1 MTKRASIPISETRII
16 PLDHLD
22 LNSGQVEGLPANP
35 RYLTERG
42 LQNLKKSIKK
52 NPELL
57 ALRELLVYPYAD
69 GRYIIIGGN
78 SRYRALE
85 SLGYTEAPCKVISE
99 ETNIETLK
107 RYILID
113 NHGAGEWEVNILAE
127 GWSQLEIDDIGLDI
141 ELPEIKTDDIFKD
154 EQEVKSDDGDEEEDE
169 EVEVDDKQA
178 FYLSMLND
186 CLYESNNIYDIP
198 TLRLDMQAGKVQL
211 PLAPWGA
218 DSRLRKDISTY
229 HFYVEDYRF
238 EAIWKDPTK
247 VLTSGV
253 QALVEPNLSLFDTTP
268 IAYGL
273 QQIYKKRWI
282 ARYFQE
288 CGIKVYADL
297 NVSRKFQEYNKLGI
311 PEGYNAFFTRGYADR
326 LTTLEEEFEIARQI
340 SGLDN
345 PNLIVYGGGA
355 KAHEVCAKHNLVYV
369 EQYMQAKKQ
378 NGKE

>member
-1 MTKRASIPISETRII
+1 MTKKKGISISESRLIS
-16 PLDHLD
+16 LD
-22 LNSGQVEGLPANP
+22 LLDPNSGQIEGVPANP
-35 RYLTERG
+35 RYLTDKG
-42 LQNLKKSIKK
+42 YKKLKKSIKE

-57 ALRELLVYPYAD
+57 SYRELLVYPYAD

-78 SRYRALE
+78 SRYRALVE
-85 SLGYTEAPCKVISE
+85 LKYKEAPCKVLDKG
-99 ETNIETLK
+99 TDIEQLK

-113 NHGAGEWEVNILAE
+113 NHSSGEWETTLLAE
-127 GWSQLEIDDIGLDI
+127 GWTQLEIDDIGLDI
-141 ELPEIKTDDIFKD
+141 ELPDLTADDIFGD
-154 EQEVKSDDGDEEEDE
+154 DDSDPAEDSTEGDEEID
-169 EVEVDDKQA
+169 DDKQS
-178 FYLSMLND
+178 FYQSMLSD

-198 TLRLDMQAGKVQL
+198 TLRLDMQAGKVIL

-247 VLTSGV
+247 VLMSGV

-268 IAYGL
+268 VAYGL

-326 LTTLEEEFEIARQI
+326 ISTLEEEIEIARQI

-355 KAHEVCAKHNLVYV
+355 KVHEVCAKHNLVYV
-369 EQYMQAKKQ
+369 EQYMQAKK

>member
-1 MTKRASIPISETRII
+1 MTKKKGISISESRLIS
-16 PLDHLD
+16 LD
-22 LNSGQVEGLPANP
+22 LLDPNSGQIEGLPANP
-35 RYLTERG
+35 RYLTDKGYKR
-42 LQNLKKSIKK
+42 LKKSIKE

-57 ALRELLVYPYAD
+57 SYRELLVYPYAD

-78 SRYRALE
+78 SRYRALVE
-85 SLGYTEAPCKVISE
+85 LKYKEAPCKVLDKG
-99 ETNIETLK
+99 TDIEQLK

-113 NHGAGEWEVNILAE
+113 NHSSGEWETTLLAE
-127 GWSQLEIDDIGLDI
+127 GWTQLEIDDIGLDI
-141 ELPEIKTDDIFKD
+141 ELPDLTTDDIFG
-154 EQEVKSDDGDEEEDE
+154 DDDPDTEEDSTKGDEEVD
-169 EVEVDDKQA
+169 DDKQS
-178 FYLSMLND
+178 FYQSMLSD

-198 TLRLDMQAGKVQL
+198 TLRLDMQAGKVIL

-247 VLTSGV
+247 VLMSGV

-268 IAYGL
+268 VAYGL

-326 LTTLEEEFEIARQI
+326 MPTLEEEIEIARQI

-345 PNLIVYGGGA
+345 PNLIVYGGGT
-355 KAHEVCAKHNLVYV
+355 KVHEVCAKHNLVYV
-369 EQYMQAKKQ
+369 EQYMQAKK

>member
-1 MTKRASIPISETRII
+1 MTKKKGISISESRLIS
-16 PLDHLD
+16 LD
-22 LNSGQVEGLPANP
+22 LLDPNSGQIEGVPANP
-35 RYLTERG
+35 RYLTDRG
-42 LQNLKKSIKK
+42 YKKLKRSIKE

-57 ALRELLVYPYAD
+57 SYRELLVYPYVD

-78 SRYRALE
+78 SRYRALVE
-85 SLGYTEAPCKVISE
+85 LKYKEAPCKVLDKG
-99 ETNIETLK
+99 TDIEQLK

-113 NHGAGEWEVNILAE
+113 NHSSGDWETTLLAE
-127 GWSQLEIDDIGLDI
+127 GWTQLEIDDIGLDI
-141 ELPEIKTDDIFKD
+141 ELPDLTTDDIFG
-154 EQEVKSDDGDEEEDE
+154 DDDPETAEDSTEEEE
-169 EVEVDDKQA
+169 EVEDDKQS
-178 FYLSMLND
+178 FYQSMLSD

-198 TLRLDMQAGKVQL
+198 TLRLDMQAGKVIL

-247 VLTSGV
+247 VLMSGV

-268 IAYGL
+268 VAYGL

-297 NVSRKFQEYNKLGI
+297 NVSRKSQEYNKLGI

-326 LTTLEEEFEIARQI
+326 ISTLEEEIEIARQI

-355 KAHEVCAKHNLVYV
+355 KVHEVCAKHNLVYV
-369 EQYMQAKKQ
+369 EQYMQAKK

>member
-1 MTKRASIPISETRII
+1 MTKKKGISISESRLIS
-16 PLDHLD
+16 LD
-22 LNSGQVEGLPANP
+22 LLDPNSGQIEGVPANP
-35 RYLTERG
+35 RYLSNKGYRK
-42 LQNLKKSIKK
+42 LKRSIKK

-57 ALRELLVYPYAD
+57 SYRELLVYPYAD

-78 SRYRALE
+78 SRYRALVE
-85 SLGYTEAPCKVISE
+85 LKYKEAPCKVLDKG
-99 ETNIETLK
+99 TDIEQLK

-113 NHGAGEWEVNILAE
+113 NHSSGEWETTLLAE
-127 GWSQLEIDDIGLDI
+127 GWTQLEIDDIGLDI
-141 ELPEIKTDDIFKD
+141 ELPDLTTDDIFG
-154 EQEVKSDDGDEEEDE
+154 DDDPDTEENSTEGDE
-169 EVEVDDKQA
+169 EVEDDKQS
-178 FYLSMLND
+178 FYQSMLTD

-198 TLRLDMQAGKVQL
+198 TLRLDMQAGKVIL

-247 VLTSGV
+247 VLMSGV

-268 IAYGL
+268 VAYGL

-311 PEGYNAFFTRGYADR
+311 PDGYNAFFTRGYADR
-326 LTTLEEEFEIARQI
+326 ISTLEEEIEIARQI

-345 PNLIVYGGGA
+345 PNLIVYGGGV
-355 KAHEVCAKHNLVYV
+355 KVHEVCAKYNLVYV
-369 EQYMQAKKQ
+369 EQYMQAKK

>member
-1 MTKRASIPISETRII
+1 MTKKKGISISESRLIS
-16 PLDHLD
+16 LD
-22 LNSGQVEGLPANP
+22 LLDPNSGQIEGVPANP
-35 RYLTERG
+35 RYLTDKG
-42 LQNLKKSIKK
+42 YKKLKKSIKK

-57 ALRELLVYPYAD
+57 SYRELLVYPYAD

-78 SRYRALE
+78 SRYRALVE
-85 SLGYTEAPCKVISE
+85 LKYKEAPCKVLDKG
-99 ETNIETLK
+99 TDIEQLK

-113 NHGAGEWEVNILAE
+113 NHSSGEWEKTLLAE
-127 GWSQLEIDDIGLDI
+127 GWTQLEIDDIGLDI
-141 ELPEIKTDDIFKD
+141 ELPDLITDDIFG
-154 EQEVKSDDGDEEEDE
+154 DDDPDTEEDSTEGDED
-169 EVEVDDKQA
+169 EVEDDKQS
-178 FYLSMLND
+178 FYQSMLSD

-198 TLRLDMQAGKVQL
+198 TLRLDMQAGKVIL

-247 VLTSGV
+247 VLMSGV

-268 IAYGL
+268 VAYGL

-326 LTTLEEEFEIARQI
+326 ISTLEEEIEIARQI

-355 KAHEVCAKHNLVYV
+355 KVHEVCAKHNLVYV
-369 EQYMQAKKQ
+369 EQYMQAKK

>member
-1 MTKRASIPISETRII
+1 MTKKKGISISESRLIS
-16 PLDHLD
+16 LD
-22 LNSGQVEGLPANP
+22 LLDPNSGQIEGVPANP
-35 RYLTERG
+35 RFLTDKRYKS
-42 LQNLKKSIKK
+42 LKKDIRE
-52 NPELL
+52 NPDFLSY
-57 ALRELLVYPYAD
+57 RELLVYPYED
-69 GRYIIIGGN
+69 RYVVIGGN
-78 SRYRALE
+78 SRYRALCE
-85 SLGYTEAPCKVISE
+85 LGYTEAPVKIIST
-99 ETNIETLK
+99 ETAKSTIK
-107 RYILID
+107 RYVLLD
-113 NHGAGEWEVNILAE
+113 NKSSGEWGTTLLAE
-127 GWSQLEIDDIGLDI
+127 GWTQLEIDDIGLDI
-141 ELPEIKTDDIFKD
+141 ELPDLTTDDIFG
-154 EQEVKSDDGDEEEDE
+154 DDDPETADDSTEEEE
-169 EVEVDDKQA
+169 EVEDDKKS
-178 FYLSMLND
+178 FYQSMLSD

-198 TLRLDMQAGKVQL
+198 TLRLDMQAGKVIL

-247 VLTSGV
+247 VLMSGV

-268 IAYGL
+268 VAYGL

-326 LTTLEEEFEIARQI
+326 IATLEEEIEIARQI
-340 SGLDN
+340 SGFDN

-355 KAHEVCAKHNLVYV
+355 KVHEVCAKYNLVYV
-369 EQYMQAKKQ
+369 EQYMQAKK
-378 NGKE
+378 NG

>member
-1 MTKRASIPISETRII
+1 MTKKKGISISESRLIS
-16 PLDHLD
+16 LD
-22 LNSGQVEGLPANP
+22 LLDPNSGQIEGVPANP
-35 RYLTERG
+35 RYLKDRSFKR
-42 LQNLKKSIKK
+42 LKRSIKK

-57 ALRELLVYPYAD
+57 SYRELLVYPYAD

-78 SRYRALE
+78 SRYRALVE
-85 SLGYTEAPCKVISE
+85 LKYKEAPCKVLDKG
-99 ETNIETLK
+99 TDIEQLK

-113 NHGAGEWEVNILAE
+113 NHSSGEWETTLLAE
-127 GWSQLEIDDIGLDI
+127 GWTQLEIDDIGLDI
-141 ELPEIKTDDIFKD
+141 ELPDLTTDDIFG
-154 EQEVKSDDGDEEEDE
+154 DDGPDTGEDSPEVDEEEAE
-169 EVEVDDKQA
+169 DDKQS
-178 FYLSMLND
+178 FYQSMLSD

-198 TLRLDMQAGKVQL
+198 TLRLDMQAGKVIL

-218 DSRLRKDISTY
+218 DSRLRKNISTY

-247 VLTSGV
+247 VLMSGV

-268 IAYGL
+268 VAYGL

-326 LTTLEEEFEIARQI
+326 ISTLEEEIETARQI
-340 SGLDN
+340 SGLDS

-355 KAHEVCAKHNLVYV
+355 KVHEVCAKHNLVYV
-369 EQYMQAKKQ
+369 EQYMQAKK

>member
-1 MTKRASIPISETRII
+1 MTKKKGISISESRLIS
-16 PLDHLD
+16 LD
-22 LNSGQVEGLPANP
+22 LLDPNSGQIEGVPANP
-35 RYLTERG
+35 RYLTDRG
-42 LQNLKKSIKK
+42 YKKLKKSIKE

-57 ALRELLVYPYAD
+57 SYRELLVYPYAD

-78 SRYRALE
+78 SRYRALVE
-85 SLGYTEAPCKVISE
+85 LKYKEAPCKVLDKG
-99 ETNIETLK
+99 TDIEQLK

-113 NHGAGEWEVNILAE
+113 NHSSGDWETTLLAE
-127 GWSQLEIDDIGLDI
+127 GWTQLEIDDIGLDI
-141 ELPEIKTDDIFKD
+141 ELPDLTTDDIFG
-154 EQEVKSDDGDEEEDE
+154 DDVPDTEEDSTEEEE
-169 EVEVDDKQA
+169 EVEDDKQS
-178 FYLSMLND
+178 FYQSMLSD

-198 TLRLDMQAGKVQL
+198 TLRLDMQAGKVIL

-229 HFYVEDYRF
+229 HFFVEDYRF

-247 VLTSGV
+247 VLMSGV

-268 IAYGL
+268 VAYGL

-326 LTTLEEEFEIARQI
+326 ISTLEEEIEIARLI

-355 KAHEVCAKHNLVYV
+355 KVHEVCAKHNLVYV
-369 EQYMQAKKQ
+369 EQYMQAKK

>member
-1 MTKRASIPISETRII
+1 MTKKKGISVSESRLIS
-16 PLDHLD
+16 LD
-22 LNSGQVEGLPANP
+22 LLDPNSGQIEGVPANP
-35 RYLTERG
+35 RYLKDRDFKR
-42 LQNLKKSIKK
+42 LKRSIKK

-57 ALRELLVYPYAD
+57 SYRELLVYPYAD

-78 SRYRALE
+78 SRYRALVE
-85 SLGYTEAPCKVISE
+85 LKYKEAPCKVLDKG
-99 ETNIETLK
+99 TDIEQIK

-113 NHGAGEWEVNILAE
+113 NHSSGEWATTLLAE
-127 GWSQLEIDDIGLDI
+127 GWTQMEIDDIGLDI
-141 ELPEIKTDDIFKD
+141 ELPDLTTDDIFG
-154 EQEVKSDDGDEEEDE
+154 DDDPDTEEDSTEGDEEVD
-169 EVEVDDKQA
+169 DDKQS
-178 FYLSMLND
+178 FYQSMLSD

-198 TLRLDMQAGKVQL
+198 TLRLDMQAGKVIL

-247 VLTSGV
+247 VLMSGV

-268 IAYGL
+268 VAYGL

-326 LTTLEEEFEIARQI
+326 IPTLEEEIEIARQI

-355 KAHEVCAKHNLVYV
+355 KVHEECAKHNLVYV
-369 EQYMQAKKQ
+369 EQYMQAKK
-378 NGKE
+378 NGKK

>member
-1 MTKRASIPISETRII
+1 MTKKKGISISESRLIS
-16 PLDHLD
+16 LD
-22 LNSGQVEGLPANP
+22 LLDPNSGQIEGVPANP
-35 RYLTERG
+35 RYLSNKGYRK
-42 LQNLKKSIKK
+42 LKRSIKK

-57 ALRELLVYPYAD
+57 SYRELLVYPYAD

-78 SRYRALE
+78 SRYRALVE
-85 SLGYTEAPCKVISE
+85 LKYKEAPCKVLDKG
-99 ETNIETLK
+99 TDIEQLK

-113 NHGAGEWEVNILAE
+113 NHSSGEWETTLLAE
-127 GWSQLEIDDIGLDI
+127 GWTQLEIDDIGLDI
-141 ELPEIKTDDIFKD
+141 ELPDLTSDDIFG
-154 EQEVKSDDGDEEEDE
+154 DDDPDTEENSTEGDE
-169 EVEVDDKQA
+169 EVEDDKQS
-178 FYLSMLND
+178 FYQSMLSD

-198 TLRLDMQAGKVQL
+198 TLRLNMQAGKVIL

-247 VLTSGV
+247 VLMSGV

-268 IAYGL
+268 VAYGL

-326 LTTLEEEFEIARQI
+326 IPTLEEEIEIARQI

-355 KAHEVCAKHNLVYV
+355 KVHEVCAKYNLVYV
-369 EQYMQAKKQ
+369 EQYMQAKK

>member
-1 MTKRASIPISETRII
+1 MTRIKKLSI
-16 PLDHLD
+16 RESRIISLD
-22 LNSGQVEGLPANP
+22 LLEPNSGQIDGIPANP
-35 RYLTERG
+35 RYLTDKEFKK
-42 LQNLKKSIKK
+42 LKKSIKE

-57 ALRELLVYPYAD
+57 SYRELLVYPFED
-69 GRYIIIGGN
+69 GFVIIDGN
-78 SRYRALE
+78 SRYRALCD
-85 SLGYTEAPCKVISE
+85 LGYTETPCKIISE
-99 ETNIETLK
+99 NTAKESIK
-107 RYILID
+107 AYILLT
-113 NHGAGEWEVNILAE
+113 NKSSGEWETTLLAE
-127 GWSQLEIDDIGLDI
+127 GWTQLEIDDIGLDI
-141 ELPEIKTDDIFKD
+141 ELPDLTTDDIFG
-154 EQEVKSDDGDEEEDE
+154 DDDPDTEENSTEGDE
-169 EVEVDDKQA
+169 EVEDDKQS
-178 FYLSMLND
+178 FYQSMLSD

-198 TLRLDMQAGKVQL
+198 TLRLDMQAGKVIL

-247 VLTSGV
+247 VLMSGV

-268 IAYGL
+268 VAYGL

-297 NVSRKFQEYNKLGI
+297 NVSRKFQDYNKLGI

-326 LTTLEEEFEIARQI
+326 ISTLEEEIEIARQI

-355 KAHEVCAKHNLVYV
+355 KVHEVCAKYNLVYV
-369 EQYMQAKKQ
+369 EQYMQAKK

>member
-1 MTKRASIPISETRII
+1 MTKKKGISISESRLIS
-16 PLDHLD
+16 LD
-22 LNSGQVEGLPANP
+22 LLDPNSGQIEGVPANP
-35 RYLTERG
+35 RYLSKKGYRK
-42 LQNLKKSIKK
+42 LKRSIKK

-57 ALRELLVYPYAD
+57 SYRELLVYPYAD

-78 SRYRALE
+78 SRYRALVE
-85 SLGYTEAPCKVISE
+85 LKYKEAPCKVLDKG
-99 ETNIETLK
+99 TDIEQLK

-113 NHGAGEWEVNILAE
+113 NHSSGEWETTLLAE
-127 GWSQLEIDDIGLDI
+127 GWTQLEIDDIGLDI
-141 ELPEIKTDDIFKD
+141 ELPDLTSDDIFG
-154 EQEVKSDDGDEEEDE
+154 DDDPDTEENSTEGDE
-169 EVEVDDKQA
+169 EVEDDKQS
-178 FYLSMLND
+178 FYQSMLSD

-198 TLRLDMQAGKVQL
+198 TLRLNMQAGKVIL

-247 VLTSGV
+247 VLMSGV
-253 QALVEPNLSLFDTTP
+253 QALVEPNLSVFDTTP
-268 IAYGL
+268 VAYGL

-288 CGIKVYADL
+288 CGIKVYVDL

-326 LTTLEEEFEIARQI
+326 IPTLEEEIEIARQI
-340 SGLDN
+340 SGLDT
-345 PNLIVYGGGA
+345 PNLIVYGGGT
-355 KAHEVCAKHNLVYV
+355 KVHEVCAKYNLVYV
-369 EQYMQAKKQ
+369 EQYMQAKK

>member
-1 MTKRASIPISETRII
+1 MTKKKGISISESRLIS
-16 PLDHLD
+16 LD
-22 LNSGQVEGLPANP
+22 LLDPNSAQIEGLPANP
-35 RYLTERG
+35 RYLTDRG
-42 LQNLKKSIKK
+42 YKKLKKSIKE

-57 ALRELLVYPYAD
+57 SYRELLVYPYAD

-78 SRYRALE
+78 SRYRALVE
-85 SLGYTEAPCKVISE
+85 LKYKEAPCKVLDKG
-99 ETNIETLK
+99 TDIEQLK

-113 NHGAGEWEVNILAE
+113 NHSSGEWETTLLAE
-127 GWSQLEIDDIGLDI
+127 GWTQLEIDDIGLDI
-141 ELPEIKTDDIFKD
+141 ELPDLTTDDIFG
-154 EQEVKSDDGDEEEDE
+154 DDDPETAEDSTEEEE
-169 EVEVDDKQA
+169 EVEGDKQS
-178 FYLSMLND
+178 FYQSMLSD

-198 TLRLDMQAGKVQL
+198 TLRLDMQAGKVIL

-247 VLTSGV
+247 VLMSGV

-268 IAYGL
+268 VAYGL

-297 NVSRKFQEYNKLGI
+297 NVSRKFQDYNQLGI

-326 LTTLEEEFEIARQI
+326 ISTLEEEIEIARQI
-340 SGLDN
+340 SGLNN

-355 KAHEVCAKHNLVYV
+355 KAHEVCAKYNLVYV
-369 EQYMQAKKQ
+369 EQYMQAKK

>member
-1 MTKRASIPISETRII
+1 MTKKKGISISESRLIS
-16 PLDHLD
+16 LD
-22 LNSGQVEGLPANP
+22 LLDPNSGQIEGVPANP
-35 RYLTERG
+35 RYLSNKG
-42 LQNLKKSIKK
+42 YKKLKRSIKK

-57 ALRELLVYPYAD
+57 SYRELLVYPYAD
-69 GRYIIIGGN
+69 GRYTIIGGN
-78 SRYRALE
+78 SRYRALVE
-85 SLGYTEAPCKVISE
+85 LKYKEAPCKVLDKG
-99 ETNIETLK
+99 TDIEQLK

-113 NHGAGEWEVNILAE
+113 NHSSGEWATTLLAE
-127 GWSQLEIDDIGLDI
+127 GWTQLEIDDIGLDI
-141 ELPEIKTDDIFKD
+141 ELPDLTTDDIFG
-154 EQEVKSDDGDEEEDE
+154 DDYPDTEEDSTEGDEEVD
-169 EVEVDDKQA
+169 DDKQS
-178 FYLSMLND
+178 FYQSMLSD

-198 TLRLDMQAGKVQL
+198 TLRLNMQAGKVIL

-247 VLTSGV
+247 VLMSGV

-268 IAYGL
+268 VAYGL

-326 LTTLEEEFEIARQI
+326 ISTLKEEIEIARQI
-340 SGLDN
+340 SGLDS

-355 KAHEVCAKHNLVYV
+355 KVHEVCAKHNLVYV
-369 EQYMQAKKQ
+369 EQYMQAKK

>member
-1 MTKRASIPISETRII
+1 MTKAKGISIRESRLIS
-16 PLDHLD
+16 LD
-22 LNSGQVEGLPANP
+22 LLEPNSGQIEGVPANP
-35 RYLTERG
+35 RFLTDKRYKS
-42 LQNLKKSIKK
+42 LKKDIRE
-52 NPELL
+52 NPDFLSY
-57 ALRELLVYPYAD
+57 RELLVYPYED
-69 GRYIIIGGN
+69 RYVVIGGN
-78 SRYRALE
+78 SRYRALCE
-85 SLGYTEAPCKVISE
+85 LGYTEAPCKIIST
-99 ETNIETLK
+99 ETAKSTIK
-107 RYILID
+107 RYVLLD
-113 NHGAGEWEVNILAE
+113 NKSSGEWEKNLLAE

-141 ELPEIKTDDIFKD
+141 ELPDLSTDDIFGN
-154 EQEVKSDDGDEEEDE
+154 DDTSTEEDNTDDNEE
-169 EVEVDDKQA
+169 EVEDDKQS
-178 FYLSMLND
+178 FYQSMLSD

-198 TLRLDMQAGKVQL
+198 TLRLDMQAGKVIL

-247 VLTSGV
+247 VLMSGV

-268 IAYGL
+268 VAYGL

-326 LTTLEEEFEIARQI
+326 ISTLEEEIEIARQI
-340 SGLDN
+340 SGHDN

-355 KAHEVCAKHNLVYV
+355 KVHEVCAKHNLVYV
-369 EQYMQAKKQ
+369 EQYMQAKK